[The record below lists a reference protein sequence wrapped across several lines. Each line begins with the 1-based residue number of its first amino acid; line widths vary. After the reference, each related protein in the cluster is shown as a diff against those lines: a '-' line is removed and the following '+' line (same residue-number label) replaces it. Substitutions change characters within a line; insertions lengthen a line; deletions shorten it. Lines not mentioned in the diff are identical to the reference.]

1 MEHLLQDLKYGA
13 RTLAHSPGFT
23 LVAVLSLA
31 LGIGANTAIFT
42 LTDAVFLNPLP
53 VEDSSRVLE
62 LFTVDHAT
70 IATAANFN
78 RTPMSFKNYQDFRDQ
93 NDVFTGLA
101 AYVPAG
107 VTLSGKGEPKPQP
120 AMLVTANYFDLL
132 GVKPVLGRA
141 FLPDEDKKPGGN
153 PVVVLSHSLWTHE

>member
-1 MEHLLQDLKYGA
+1 MQVLAQDVKYA
-13 RTLAHSPGFT
+13 FRTLMASPGF
-23 LVAVLSLA
+23 VAAAVLSLA

-53 VEDSSRVLE
+53 VEDSSRVME

-78 RTPMSFKNYQDFRDQ
+78 RTPMSFKNYSDFRDQ
-93 NDVFTGLA
+93 NDVFSGLA
-101 AYVPAG
+101 AFSPAG
-107 VTLSGKGEPKPQP
+107 ITLTGKGEPKPEL
-120 AMLVTANYFDLL
+120 AMLVTANYFDVL

-141 FLPDEDKKPGGN
+141 
-153 PVVVLSHSLWTHE
+153 